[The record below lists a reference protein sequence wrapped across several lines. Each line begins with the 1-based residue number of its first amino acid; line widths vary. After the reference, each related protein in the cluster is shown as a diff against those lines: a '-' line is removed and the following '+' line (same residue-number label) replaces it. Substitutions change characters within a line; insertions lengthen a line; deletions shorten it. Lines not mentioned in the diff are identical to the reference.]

1 VNIPQIA
8 AGRRAHG
15 VRLAAALA
23 LLCGYGDL
31 VRGGITAAPVLLV
44 IAYLLLVPLAI
55 LGE

>member
-1 VNIPQIA
+1 MNIPQIA

-23 LLCGYGDL
+23 LLFGYGDL